1 MAQSN
6 HPRDRSARF
15 TDRADLKPSQRDEA
29 PSWKHPL
36 KSLRRPSYRR
46 STSCGRQE
54 DQRLPRR
61 RRFKSYESLDMDPP
75 TPAGL
80 NALKASRRALKGKV
94 TRLAGNFITIKKDL
108 IDEEDPSVLEMAL
121 EDYTTAFAKYDA
133 AADAVEAHPLAEPVD
148 LDNDVIRIL
157 NTLRLDQLLTRGFR
171 KDYDAQQAQA
181 AAPAQ
186 ANSPQTQ
193 ALPVNGNVNDH
204 APRFNAKRPPTLEQ
218 DIDVSEI
225 RRMDTTLG
233 QLLLPCKAELSTSTD
248 AGFLKTI
255 VHSIGIRHDTARPV
269 EDIIEAIRMHLRS
282 LRNPHIDMKDLLSVT
297 QQPGQKYTSLKNN
310 FLRLAE
316 YAEAQDVTYD
326 RLMIGLLLKAI
337 SNGEDK
343 EKLVTQNH
351 NTFDNAMTDFQSAHK
366 SFNDRR
372 YKEINATR
380 SNYSHNKT
388 NKPYKAPSANN
399 DKQCKWCGKSPHNRK
414 ECPADG
420 KGCSKCKKIGHF
432 ASVCQSSKARNRFS
446 EIKPLNSVLVLH
458 MGSSNSPRHH
468 LNVNVSAKE
477 RNGTTVSA
485 TIKSRPDSGADI
497 SVIGLR
503 NFNEAN
509 FGNLTMDPPLRDKIA
524 AVDGSRIHQ
533 VGTFKADITVD
544 GRHTKTTVVICSGIS
559 GFFIGLEDCK
569 ALDILSKHFPHPPP
583 KTRTLFNVQT
593 KKQESYT
600 EIWPDRSSW
609 LETLPD
615 QDPSPDLM
623 NEVSQH
629 LLQRYATVFDDSTEL
644 RPMKG
649 AQVGNPMKIT
659 LKKNYTP
666 FAIHVARKIPL
677 VFEKQVKEEL
687 DYMLER
693 KIIAK
698 VGDVPTEWCHPIVVV
713 AKPNN
718 KIRLTTDL
726 SRLNSQYFE
735 QLIHRRHQPT
745 QSAPSVPRTNTLP
758 NWISQGLLANA
769 LAEESQDLTTFITP
783 FGRFKYL
790 RSPMGFIST
799 GDSYS
804 YRGDIAIDGLQVQK
818 VVDDM
823 ALGQSTYRACIA
835 LLCDTLERCAKHGLT
850 VNKDKSVLG
859 ATQIDFVGYKIGHN
873 SIVADAKKLDAI
885 ADFPTPSNITDLRS
899 FMGLVNQLGQFS
911 SDVSGAATP
920 LRDLLKTK
928 NTFAWLPA
936 HEEAFKNV
944 KKALVQPPV
953 LGMFDPTAETCLQTD
968 ASRKHGLGFALLQK
982 DKDDKWRLIQC
993 GSRFLKDV
1001 QPT

>member
-1 MAQSN
+1 MAQSVYGCN
-6 HPRDRSARF
+6 LRPECTIHGSSGPKAFPTQRSSIVEAP
-15 TDRADLKPSQRDEA
+15 AEKPST
-29 PSWKHPL
+29 SKLSSKH
-36 KSLRRPSYRR
+36 
-46 STSCGRQE
+46 
-54 DQRLPRR
+54 LPAAVKRINA
-61 RRFKSYESLDMDPP
+61 FHDAVDL
-75 TPAGL
+75 TGL
-80 NALKASRRALKGKV
+80 NSLKASRRALKGKV

-171 KDYDAQQAQA
+171 KDYDAQQVQA

-186 ANSPQTQ
+186 ANPPQAQ
-193 ALPVNGNVNDH
+193 ALPANGNVNDH

-218 DIDVSEI
+218 DIDVRKFAGWTPHWDNYYYLAKLNSQPQRTQVAAFWECCS
-225 RRMDTTLG
+225 
-233 QLLLPCKAELSTSTD
+233 P
-248 AGFLKTI
+248 GFLKTI

-310 FLRLAE
+310 FLQLAE

-351 NTFDNAMTDFQSAHK
+351 STFDNAMTYLIGLETARETSKALTNPSK
-366 SFNDRR
+366 TAGI
-372 YKEINATR
+372 KEINATR

-420 KGCSKCKKIGHF
+420 KECSKCKKIGHF
-432 ASVCQSSKARNRFS
+432 ASVCQSSKSRNRFS

-458 MGSSNSPRHH
+458 MGSSNSSRHH

-583 KTRTLFNVQT
+583 KTRTLFNIQT
-593 KKQESYT
+593 KKQDIKDEAFSAGILELRNTPRADGCSPAQTLFGRPLRSQIPCHWRSFTPKWQPKAEDAIEKRLENAAKAKMYY
-600 EIWPDRSSW
+600 DRSTRVRKHLSAGDKVLVQDTSTKRW
-609 LETLPD
+609 DKVATIVESGFRRYRITFPSGQTLWRNLKFLRKLPTTFET
-615 QDPSPDLM
+615 
-623 NEVSQH
+623 E
-629 LLQRYATVFDDSTEL
+629 DDD
-644 RPMKG
+644 RP
-649 AQVGNPMKIT
+649 
-659 LKKNYTP
+659 
-666 FAIHVARKIPL
+666 
-677 VFEKQVKEEL
+677 VK
-687 DYMLER
+687 
-693 KIIAK
+693 
-698 VGDVPTEWCHPIVVV
+698 PTRI
-713 AKPNN
+713 
-718 KIRLTTDL
+718 LTT
-726 SRLNSQYFE
+726 
-735 QLIHRRHQPT
+735 T
-745 QSAPSVPRTNTLP
+745 QDAVIVTDENRSA
-758 NWISQGLLANA
+758 
-769 LAEESQDLTTFITP
+769 
-783 FGRFKYL
+783 
-790 RSPMGFIST
+790 ST
-799 GDSYS
+799 
-804 YRGDIAIDGLQVQK
+804 II
-818 VVDDM
+818 
-823 ALGQSTYRACIA
+823 
-835 LLCDTLERCAKHGLT
+835 
-850 VNKDKSVLG
+850 N
-859 ATQIDFVGYKIGHN
+859 N
-873 SIVADAKKLDAI
+873 
-885 ADFPTPSNITDLRS
+885 
-899 FMGLVNQLGQFS
+899 
-911 SDVSGAATP
+911 
-920 LRDLLKTK
+920 
-928 NTFAWLPA
+928 
-936 HEEAFKNV
+936 
-944 KKALVQPPV
+944 
-953 LGMFDPTAETCLQTD
+953 
-968 ASRKHGLGFALLQK
+968 
-982 DKDDKWRLIQC
+982 
-993 GSRFLKDV
+993 
-1001 QPT
+1001 

>member
-1 MAQSN
+1 RFTGATFDPFKN
-6 HPRDRSARF
+6 HPERQECTIHGSSGPKAFPTQRSSIVEAP
-15 TDRADLKPSQRDEA
+15 AEKPST
-29 PSWKHPL
+29 SKLSSKH
-36 KSLRRPSYRR
+36 
-46 STSCGRQE
+46 
-54 DQRLPRR
+54 LPAAVKRINA
-61 RRFKSYESLDMDPP
+61 FHDAVDL
-75 TPAGL
+75 TGL
-80 NALKASRRALKGKV
+80 NSLKASRRALKGKV

-171 KDYDAQQAQA
+171 KDYDAQQVQA

-186 ANSPQTQ
+186 ANPPQAQ
-193 ALPVNGNVNDH
+193 ALPANGNVNDH

-218 DIDVSEI
+218 DIDVRKFAGWTPHWDNYYYLAKLNSQPQRTQVAAFWECCS
-225 RRMDTTLG
+225 
-233 QLLLPCKAELSTSTD
+233 P
-248 AGFLKTI
+248 GFLKTI

-310 FLRLAE
+310 FLQLAE

-351 NTFDNAMTDFQSAHK
+351 STFDNAMTYLIGLETARETSKALTNPSK
-366 SFNDRR
+366 TAGI
-372 YKEINATR
+372 KEINATR

-420 KGCSKCKKIGHF
+420 KECSKCKKIGHF
-432 ASVCQSSKARNRFS
+432 ASVCQSSKSRNRFS

-458 MGSSNSPRHH
+458 MGSSNSSRHH

-609 LETLPD
+609 LDRSTRVRKHLSAGDKVLVQDTSTKRWDKVATIVESGFRRYRITFPSGQTLWRN
-615 QDPSPDLM
+615 LK
-623 NEVSQH
+623 
-629 LLQRYATVFDDSTEL
+629 FL
-644 RPMKG
+644 RK
-649 AQVGNPMKIT
+649 
-659 LKKNYTP
+659 
-666 FAIHVARKIPL
+666 
-677 VFEKQVKEEL
+677 
-687 DYMLER
+687 
-693 KIIAK
+693 
-698 VGDVPTEWCHPIVVV
+698 
-713 AKPNN
+713 
-718 KIRLTTDL
+718 
-726 SRLNSQYFE
+726 
-735 QLIHRRHQPT
+735 
-745 QSAPSVPRTNTLP
+745 LP
-758 NWISQGLLANA
+758 
-769 LAEESQDLTTFITP
+769 TTFETE
-783 FGRFKYL
+783 
-790 RSPMGFIST
+790 
-799 GDSYS
+799 
-804 YRGDIAIDGLQVQK
+804 
-818 VVDDM
+818 DDDRPVK
-823 ALGQSTYRACIA
+823 T
-835 LLCDTLERCAKHGLT
+835 
-850 VNKDKSVLG
+850 
-859 ATQIDFVGYKIGHN
+859 N
-873 SIVADAKKLDAI
+873 SN
-885 ADFPTPSNITDLRS
+885 SNDHPR
-899 FMGLVNQLGQFS
+899 
-911 SDVSGAATP
+911 
-920 LRDLLKTK
+920 R
-928 NTFAWLPA
+928 
-936 HEEAFKNV
+936 
-944 KKALVQPPV
+944 
-953 LGMFDPTAETCLQTD
+953 
-968 ASRKHGLGFALLQK
+968 
-982 DKDDKWRLIQC
+982 
-993 GSRFLKDV
+993 
-1001 QPT
+1001 